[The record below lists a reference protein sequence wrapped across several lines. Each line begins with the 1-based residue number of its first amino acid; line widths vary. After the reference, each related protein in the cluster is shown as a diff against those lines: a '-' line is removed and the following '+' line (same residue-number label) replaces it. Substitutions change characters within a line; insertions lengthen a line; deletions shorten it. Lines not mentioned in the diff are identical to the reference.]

1 MNTRLLSFLSDF
13 ENALLADDPSPGDGG
28 TWQSART
35 VNYHL
40 GLARLA
46 LTVALP
52 SGTPEA
58 RGTVLLQ
65 SYALADG
72 TPCLKAALAW
82 TGREGQIVRSV
93 FSKPEVDWKREARKL
108 AAEWMAGPPASL
120 ASPEAAP
127 TVEPLAAAV

>member
-13 ENALLADDPSPGDGG
+13 ENALVADDPSPGDGG
-28 TWQSART
+28 AWQTARA

-40 GLARLA
+40 GLARLT
-46 LTVALP
+46 LTVAAS
-52 SGTPEA
+52 SGPRET

-82 TGREGQIVRSV
+82 AGREGQVLRSV

-108 AAEWMAGPPASL
+108 AAEWMAGPPA
-120 ASPEAAP
+120 AVTEIVAP
-127 TVEPLAAAV
+127 VEPLAVAG